1 MSTERPDN
9 DATDPVEGH
18 AQGPVEGATERAVEG
33 PDAGPTEGAV
43 ENPVDDPTEAPAEGS
58 AEDPGEAAADEATV
72 AEPTGDTAGRPAE
85 ARAGGATEGRA
96 EGAAGGPTEGAAT
109 SRDEDT
115 VDGHAQEPVED
126 AAEQRSEGPTEGTSE
141 GHAERPGEGSGAG
154 PADGTGEGHAEGH
167 TKTPVEGTGAGH
179 AEKPV
184 EGSGESPADGGVEH
198 HAEGHT
204 KTPVEGSGAGHAERP
219 GEGVAEGAVGGV
231 VARHAPGPV
240 EDIGEGPLSGI
251 VVGAGAGGGRRRNT
265 PAVVASV
272 VAAVLLVGG
281 GGAYFA
287 ATASGGGRSG
297 TPGGDATPPPLALD
311 GYSESTTSTGSTGGT
326 AGIAPGEPN
335 PYGATYRADGELPA
349 GPGSAR
355 VHWAEGRVTGAE
367 VARLAKALRL
377 SGTPRLAGDTWTVG
391 SVKDG
396 AEPNLRV
403 NADAPG
409 TWTFSSY
416 IPGTDNCPDG
426 KLCRPVG
433 SGSLTQFS
441 PDPVSEAAA
450 RKAAAPVLKA
460 VGQDDAKLDASQLMD
475 RVRVVNADP
484 MVGGLPTYGW
494 ATGLRIDVNGH
505 VIGGSGQL
513 KVPVA
518 GNTYPVVGAQ
528 KTLDLM
534 NGSASASGDGRMGI
548 GGCASPVPLK
558 DRDEMPCEHPTP
570 APKPEAVTVEK
581 ATFGLAAHRANGRQ
595 ALVPSWLFEVRSPGS
610 EDTYTV
616 THPAVDP
623 KFLASTAPSAQPTPV
638 PTAPQDEPSSP
649 AATRDVDIQGY
660 TAEGKDLTVGFT
672 GGVCADYTVSASE
685 SSGEVT
691 VTVTEKPWKDKVC
704 ILIAKV
710 YAKTVHLEKPLDG
723 RKVVGT
729 NGRAIHEGRITM
741 PEASGATSAGPR

>member
-18 AQGPVEGATERAVEG
+18 AQGPVEGATGRALDG
-33 PDAGPTEGAV
+33 PAEDTDAGPTEDVV
-43 ENPVDDPTEAPAEGS
+43 ENPVGDPAEGPAKDS
-58 AEDPGEAAADEATV
+58 AEDPGEAS
-72 AEPTGDTAGRPAE
+72 AEDTAEGTNEDTAERPVE
-85 ARAGGATEGRA
+85 TRT
-96 EGAAGGPTEGAAT
+96 EGAAG
-109 SRDEDT
+109 SRDEDL
-115 VDGHAQEPVED
+115 VDGPAQEPVGG
-126 AAEQRSEGPTEGTSE
+126 AAEERSEGPAHGTSE
-141 GHAERPGEGSGAG
+141 
-154 PADGTGEGHAEGH
+154 DHAEG
-167 TKTPVEGTGAGH
+167 TVE
-179 AEKPV
+179 
-184 EGSGESPADGGVEH
+184 SS
-198 HAEGHT
+198 
-204 KTPVEGSGAGHAERP
+204 SGAAVAHP
-219 GEGVAEGAVGGV
+219 VPDGV
-231 VARHAPGPV
+231 
-240 EDIGEGPLSGI
+240 DDTGEGPLPGI
-251 VVGAGAGGGRRRNT
+251 VGGPVAGAGAGGARRRNT

-287 ATASGGGRSG
+287 ATTSGGGRSG

-311 GYSESTTSTGSTGGT
+311 GYSESTTSTGSTSGT
-326 AGIAPGEPN
+326 NGIAPGEPN

-355 VHWAEGRVTGAE
+355 IHWAEGRVTRAE
-367 VARLAKALRL
+367 VTRLAKALDL
-377 SGTPRLAGDTWTVG
+377 PGAPRLTGDTWTVG

-409 TWTFSSY
+409 TWTFSSSV
-416 IPGTDNCPDG
+416 PGTDNCPKG

-433 SGSLTQFS
+433 SGSLTQFA

-484 MVGGLPTYGW
+484 VVGGLPTYGW
-494 ATGLRIDVNGH
+494 TTGLRIDVEGH
-505 VIGGSGQL
+505 VIGGSGRL
-513 KVPVA
+513 KAPVK
-518 GNTYPVVGAQ
+518 GDTYPVVGAR

-534 NGSASASGDGRMGI
+534 NEPASASGDRRMGI

-570 APKPEAVTVEK
+570 APEPEAVTVEK

-610 EDTYTV
+610 GDTYTV

-623 KFLASTAPSAQPTPV
+623 KFLTSTAASAQPSPV

-649 AATRDVDIQGY
+649 AATRDVDVQGY
-660 TAEGKDLTVGFT
+660 TAEGKDLTVSFT
-672 GGVCADYTVSASE
+672 GGVCADYTASASE
-685 SSGEVT
+685 SSGQVT
-691 VTVTEKPWKDKVC
+691 VTVTEKPWKNKVC
-704 ILIAKV
+704 IMIAKF
-710 YAKTVHLEKPLDG
+710 YEKTVHLKEPLGG

-729 NGRAIHEGRITM
+729 DGRAVHEGTITM

>member
-18 AQGPVEGATERAVEG
+18 AQGPVEGATERAVDGTVVG

-43 ENPVDDPTEAPAEGS
+43 ENPVDEPTEAPAEGS
-58 AEDPGEAAADEATV
+58 AEAPGEA
-72 AEPTGDTAGRPAE
+72 TAGDSTGETAERPVEARTEGAAQGPAE
-85 ARAGGATEGRA
+85 SPVQGPP
-96 EGAAGGPTEGAAT
+96 EGAAG
-109 SRDEDT
+109 SRGEDT
-115 VDGHAQEPVED
+115 GDGPAQEPVEG
-126 AAEQRSEGPTEGTSE
+126 AAEGRSEGPGEGTSE
-141 GHAERPGEGSGAG
+141 GHAEGAGEGSVEGHAEGSAEGHAEEAGEGSVEGPAEAPAEGSVVG
-154 PADGTGEGHAEGH
+154 PADGTGEGSF
-167 TKTPVEGTGAGH
+167 
-179 AEKPV
+179 
-184 EGSGESPADGGVEH
+184 SGI
-198 HAEGHT
+198 
-204 KTPVEGSGAGHAERP
+204 
-219 GEGVAEGAVGGV
+219 VGG
-231 VARHAPGPV
+231 P
-240 EDIGEGPLSGI
+240 
-251 VVGAGAGGGRRRNT
+251 VVGAGAGGARRRNT

-355 VHWAEGRVTGAE
+355 VRWAEGRVTGAE

-377 SGTPRLAGDTWTVG
+377 SGTPRLAGDTWMVG
-391 SVKDG
+391 SVKDA

-416 IPGTDNCPDG
+416 IPGTDNCPSS
-426 KLCRPVG
+426 KLCRPIG
-433 SGSLTQFS
+433 SGSLTQFA

-450 RKAAAPVLKA
+450 KKAAAPVLKA

-484 MVGGLPTYGW
+484 LVGGLPTYGW
-494 ATGLRIDVNGH
+494 TTGLRIDVDGH

-513 KVPVA
+513 KAPVE
-518 GNTYPVVGAQ
+518 GDTYPVVGAR

-638 PTAPQDEPSSP
+638 PTAVPTAPQDEPSSP

-685 SSGEVT
+685 SSGTVT
-691 VTVTEKPWKDKVC
+691 VTVTEKPWKNKVC
-704 ILIAKV
+704 ILIAKI
-710 YAKTVHLEKPLDG
+710 YEKTVHLEKPLDG

-729 NGRAIHEGRITM
+729 DGQAIHEGRITM
-741 PEASGATSAGPR
+741 PEASGAASAGPR